1 MGLGSSGTSSIPS
14 FTAINAGTAPIVS
27 TIVVTPSLNGCA
39 GTPMTFK
46 ITVNPTPTVVGVAD
60 AVKCNGESVAAIA
73 FTSPVAGTTFAW
85 TNSASGI
92 GVAASGTGT
101 IPSFTAVNT
110 NALPVVATFVVTP
123 SLNGCAGTPK
133 SFKITVYPS
142 VTIPQVTDLVYCK
155 GATIPA
161 ISFAAPATGVVYTWT
176 NSATGIGLA
185 AGGTGNIPSFTATNT
200 GATPIVGTI
209 TVTASGNG
217 CTSAAMTFKI
227 TVNPPITVNT
237 VNNVAYCNTAAT
249 TPISFTNTVT
259 GTIFAWTNSAP
270 GIGLVGNGTG
280 NIPSFTAINSGSTP
294 VVATIVVTPS
304 AGECQGAP
312 MSFTITVNPSP
323 ADAGVITGQNVVC
336 TPSSAVAYSVPAI
349 ARADSYLWTLPAGAN
364 IASGANTASITV
376 NYADNASS
384 GNITVAGAGCV
395 NGKASTLAV
404 QLTQLPVA
412 AGAITGNHMASA
424 GTTGAVYSVAPITN
438 ATKYEWTLPAGATIR
453 SGANTNSITVDFGTN
468 VTSGTITV
476 AGLNDCNKKGAV
488 SPAFALTVPVADFEV
503 YPIPSNGIFTASIT
517 YPEETTFLI
526 RIIGPGGKIIME
538 VKDAK
543 TVSGGYKK
551 VFDLLSPPPGVYY
564 VVFINGLFREVR
576 KILIIR

>member
-1 MGLGSSGTSSIPS
+1 LAASGNGNIPSFTAVNNGTAPVVATIVVTPSANGCVGTPMTFTITVNPSTSTGIVTDVIYCNGFTAPGWTFTSPVAGTTYTWTNSNPSIGFGASGSGSISGFTATNTGTSPVVATIVVTPTAFGVPGTPETFTITVNPAPAVVQVADISLCNGVASAPVTLSSAVSGTTFAWTNSTPSIGLVASGNGNIPSFTAANTGTAVVTATITVTPSANGCAGTPMVFRIRVSPSTSVDQVTDITYCNGASSLGVLLTSPVTGTTYTWTNSATGMGLGSSGTSSIPS

-46 ITVNPTPTVVGVAD
+46 ITVNPTPTVVAVAD

-217 CTSAAMTFKI
+217 CTSA
-227 TVNPPITVNT
+227 
-237 VNNVAYCNTAAT
+237 
-249 TPISFTNTVT
+249 
-259 GTIFAWTNSAP
+259 TI
-270 GIGLVGNGTG
+270 
-280 NIPSFTAINSGSTP
+280 
-294 VVATIVVTPS
+294 
-304 AGECQGAP
+304 
-312 MSFTITVNPSP
+312 
-323 ADAGVITGQNVVC
+323 
-336 TPSSAVAYSVPAI
+336 
-349 ARADSYLWTLPAGAN
+349 
-364 IASGANTASITV
+364 
-376 NYADNASS
+376 
-384 GNITVAGAGCV
+384 
-395 NGKASTLAV
+395 
-404 QLTQLPVA
+404 
-412 AGAITGNHMASA
+412 
-424 GTTGAVYSVAPITN
+424 
-438 ATKYEWTLPAGATIR
+438 
-453 SGANTNSITVDFGTN
+453 
-468 VTSGTITV
+468 
-476 AGLNDCNKKGAV
+476 
-488 SPAFALTVPVADFEV
+488 
-503 YPIPSNGIFTASIT
+503 
-517 YPEETTFLI
+517 
-526 RIIGPGGKIIME
+526 
-538 VKDAK
+538 
-543 TVSGGYKK
+543 
-551 VFDLLSPPPGVYY
+551 
-564 VVFINGLFREVR
+564 
-576 KILIIR
+576 